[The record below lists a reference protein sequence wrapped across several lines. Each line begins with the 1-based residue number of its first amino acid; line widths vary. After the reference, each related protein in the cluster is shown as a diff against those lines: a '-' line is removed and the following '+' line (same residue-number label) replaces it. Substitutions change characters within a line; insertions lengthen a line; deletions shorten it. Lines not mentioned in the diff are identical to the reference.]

1 MRLPEDERKR
11 GAYANLAPRVL
22 DDRGCGPRCGAF
34 DGSEFV
40 VARRDGLY
48 FYTPE
53 DRGGAL
59 GFDGD
64 KTALAC
70 VGAGYVAVASSHEK
84 SRRNEVHVYDVAR
97 RRVAHMYRL
106 PAGGACV
113 ALHGTPPSKPPPA
126 DGDGAA
132 STAPPPFLCSVLV
145 EASNGSLVRFDE
157 KPTPEKL
164 DVLFRMNM
172 FATAIQVGAAA
183 RLRPGAIMEIYKM
196 YGDHLY
202 KKCDW
207 TGAVEQYARTVGH
220 VEPSYVIR
228 RFLDAAKIGHL
239 ATYLEQAHAPEHYG
253 EAARPG
259 DGEAPPTTTRPE
271 LTTLLVNCYGKL
283 KNVAALDHFAAYE
296 GDLCFDAATAV
307 VALRDAGYV
316 DHAVGLAARAGEWAW
331 YVLIQLERRDPEP
344 FDALTH
350 LPKLSVLEQFRIVRR
365 FGIGLVTQFP
375 EEATELLMRLA
386 TAPEPASKDEDSDDD
401 VVRPE
406 DKINPPACFEA
417 EKALRRK
424 EKKRKNRESKRP
436 VALPGDDDDDDEPP
450 IADDFMHLFI
460 HQPAYLRLFCDYV
473 LRYDDRGRTMN
484 VCNTL
489 LEMLLDEWDAATTA
503 AKDAEAKLKELGDD
517 DPAAAV
523 LRREIE
529 ERRDVANSKTD
540 DLLELLRDDD
550 APYDK
555 YHALVLVEVKKHPE
569 ATLFLYET
577 KFQQPVGERWKPKR
591 LPWWTRRKLRSSAT
605 PPPEPPP
612 MTTLPRGVV
621 NQVLLQE
628 YGKRGDVRSMLRVC
642 KGEGKADPLLWTQLL
657 RHAAAEVPEPP
668 PNPKPATWGN
678 PEPPAPP
685 LPEHQDAH
693 DAHVDK
699 CDELGE
705 ILRVIHDE
713 KALPPL
719 RVISTVAENEH
730 VPLSAVKPYVM
741 TIVEKNWND
750 TRRERDAATL
760 LKHEN
765 DKMKQQIH
773 DLKCAQVRLL
783 PGRGGPEDRI
793 ANSKVGT
800 AEAAMLDVLLYE
812 AKEQE
817 DAALGADGVGD
828 ESKTD
833 EQRKWESIKKSMEVV
848 DHEQFFKDLED
859 EETGGFDCIARYL
872 GKGIMQPA
880 LDGTLEQRQKAGLP
894 EMEKINYDDLPC
906 LPRPKNPEYKVRQN
920 LANPNTRNY

>member
-1 MRLPEDERKR
+1 MKLSWRRFAFFKKD
-11 GAYANLAPRVL
+11 ALAE
-22 DDRGCGPRCGAF
+22 G
-34 DGSEFV
+34 E
-40 VARRDGLY
+40 
-48 FYTPE
+48 
-53 DRGGAL
+53 GAL
-59 GFDGD
+59 GA
-64 KTALAC
+64 ALGLPEEA
-70 VGAGYVAVASSHEK
+70 VQAPKKGMTLGA
-84 SRRNEVHVYDVAR
+84 
-97 RRVAHMYRL
+97 L
-106 PAGGACV
+106 
-113 ALHGTPPSKPPPA
+113 
-126 DGDGAA
+126 AA
-132 STAPPPFLCSVLV
+132 STAVRVSGKTSDPSPRFRRAQRACVAFTTDARHCFFGTRLANPTGDDVDAGGEVCA
-145 EASNGSLVRFDE
+145 ASNGSLVRFDE

-207 TGAVEQYARTVGH
+207 TGAVEQYADR
-220 VEPSYVIR
+220 
-228 RFLDAAKIGHL
+228 
-239 ATYLEQAHAPEHYG
+239 
-253 EAARPG
+253 
-259 DGEAPPTTTRPE
+259 
-271 LTTLLVNCYGKL
+271 YGKL

-316 DHAVGLAARAGEWAW
+316 DHAVGLAARWRVG
-331 YVLIQLERRDPEP
+331 V
-344 FDALTH
+344 
-350 LPKLSVLEQFRIVRR
+350 
-365 FGIGLVTQFP
+365 
-375 EEATELLMRLA
+375 
-386 TAPEPASKDEDSDDD
+386 
-401 VVRPE
+401 
-406 DKINPPACFEA
+406 A

-436 VALPGDDDDDDEPP
+436 AALPGDDDDDDEPP

-489 LEMLLDEWDAATTA
+489 LEMLLDEWDA
-503 AKDAEAKLKELGDD
+503 KCPSRRPN
-517 DPAAAV
+517 PA
-523 LRREIE
+523 
-529 ERRDVANSKTD
+529 
-540 DLLELLRDDD
+540 
-550 APYDK
+550 
-555 YHALVLVEVKKHPE
+555 
-569 ATLFLYET
+569 
-577 KFQQPVGERWKPKR
+577 
-591 LPWWTRRKLRSSAT
+591 
-605 PPPEPPP
+605 
-612 MTTLPRGVV
+612 
-621 NQVLLQE
+621 
-628 YGKRGDVRSMLRVC
+628 GDV
-642 KGEGKADPLLWTQLL
+642 GQ
-657 RHAAAEVPEPP
+657 
-668 PNPKPATWGN
+668 

-719 RVISTVAENEH
+719 RVISTVAENEQRRSAWNSNLQPDFN

-765 DKMKQQIH
+765 EKMKQQIH

-817 DAALGADGVGD
+817 DAALGADGG
-828 ESKTD
+828 SATS
-833 EQRKWESIKKSMEVV
+833 RRRTSSAKWESIKKSMEVV

-880 LDGTLEQRQKAGLP
+880 PTARRKQRQKAGLP
-894 EMEKINYDDLPC
+894 EMEKIDYDDLPC